1 MWQLIVTAALYVF
14 GIAFF
19 RIIGGVAAAGEAV
32 RRWGASEAWRRR
44 RYVDA
49 FQRSMRER

>member
-19 RIIGGVAAAGEAV
+19 RIIGGVAAAGDAL
-32 RRWGASEAWRRR
+32 RRWGASEAVRRR

-49 FQRSMRER
+49 FQRELRDR

>member
-19 RIIGGVAAAGEAV
+19 RIIGGVAAAGEAM
-32 RRWGASEAWRRR
+32 RRWGAAESVRRQR
-44 RYVDA
+44 IVDA
-49 FQRSMRER
+49 FQRQLRG